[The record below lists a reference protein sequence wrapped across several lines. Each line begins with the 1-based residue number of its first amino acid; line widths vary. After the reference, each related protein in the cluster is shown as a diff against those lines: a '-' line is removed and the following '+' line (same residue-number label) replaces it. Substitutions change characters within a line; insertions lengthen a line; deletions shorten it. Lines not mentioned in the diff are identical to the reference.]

1 MAMRR
6 YRRSIFDEIEEMRQ
20 RMDEMFG
27 QIVTDTRLAL
37 PEPGASRWLARLGVQ
52 EFRVDVLEHDN
63 EVIVSA
69 DLMPGVGKED
79 ISLGLPNPRAL
90 EISVEKKTEE
100 EKEVENY
107 YLRERSYGAARR
119 IVPLPAD
126 VTSEGAKASFK
137 NGVLEVHL
145 KKTGKEAGKRISIE

>member
-1 MAMRR
+1 MAMKR

-27 QIVTDTRLAL
+27 QMVTDTRLAL
-37 PEPGASRWLARLGVQ
+37 PGPRAGRWLTPLGSQ
-52 EFRVDVLEHDN
+52 DFRVDVLEHDN
-63 EVIVSA
+63 EVIVTV

-100 EKEVENY
+100 EKEAENY

-126 VTSEGAKASFK
+126 VTIEGAKASFR

-145 KKTGKEAGKRISIE
+145 KKTGKEAGKKISIE